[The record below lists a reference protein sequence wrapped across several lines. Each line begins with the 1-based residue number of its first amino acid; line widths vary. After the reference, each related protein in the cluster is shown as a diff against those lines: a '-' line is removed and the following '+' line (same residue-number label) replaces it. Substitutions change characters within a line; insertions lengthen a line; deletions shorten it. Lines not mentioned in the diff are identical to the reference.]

1 MMEKLT
7 IGFGRG
13 DITPEGPTRMNSQL
27 TGVEV
32 WHRLHANV
40 LYFCGS
46 EDKAVVIVLDVRE
59 LYPAFI
65 DPIRERIG
73 EIAGVTKEK
82 VTFATTHNHSSPD
95 VSACTYDESVK
106 NWMEKIGHPAILQA
120 VKDAVADAK
129 PVTGMV
135 GGTAISDK
143 VTFVRR
149 YQLEDGTW
157 KGIATANTST
167 SPRVAHESDPDL
179 ELRVV
184 RFTREGGKDVILMN
198 YQVHAAGALS
208 LFKDKLNA
216 DFCGEMRDTV
226 EEATGGL
233 AVYLQGACGNTNN
246 FTSLPEEKET
256 EKRDYRELGVSLA
269 KTALEAL
276 ENAQPLAMGKLKTR
290 FTAFMGYVNHAQDH
304 LVPAAKRIGEMTD
317 PEEIKKAMK
326 EAGINNRYERG
337 GILRRA
343 EMPEQ
348 LPAEL
353 SSIAIGDFAM
363 AFCPHEMFD
372 ILGKRLRAVSPYKM
386 TFPCNYASYY
396 RGYMPAQ
403 QMVPHGEYEVNMCWY
418 IPGTGE
424 SEILTLAAQLQD
436 MKKEN
441 T

>member
-1 MMEKLT
+1 MEKLT
-7 IGFGRG
+7 LGFGRG
-13 DITPEGPTRMNSQL
+13 DITPNGPTRMNSQL

-32 WHRLHANV
+32 WHKLSANV
-40 LYFCGS
+40 LYFCGK
-46 EDKAVVIVLDVRE
+46 EDKAVVIILDVRE

-65 DPIRERIG
+65 DPIREKIG
-73 EIAGVTKEK
+73 EIAGVPAEK

-106 NWMEKIGHPAILQA
+106 DWMEKIGHPAILQA
-120 VKDAVADAK
+120 VQAAVADAK
-129 PVTGMV
+129 PVTGME

-157 KGIATANTST
+157 KGIATANPSQ
-167 SPRVAHESDPDL
+167 SPRVAHESDADL
-179 ELRVV
+179 EMRVV

-208 LFKDKLNA
+208 LFRDKLNA

-269 KTALEAL
+269 KTALQAL
-276 ENAQPLAMGKLKTR
+276 DAAEPLAMGKLKTR
-290 FTAFMGYVNHAQDH
+290 FTAFMGNVNHALDH
-304 LVPAAKRIGEMTD
+304 LAPRAMEIGEMTD

-337 GILRRA
+337 GIVNRFK
-343 EMPEQ
+343 MPAQ

-353 SSIAIGDFAM
+353 TSIAMGDFAM

-372 ILGKRLRAVSPYKM
+372 ILGMRLRAISPYKM

-424 SEILTLAAQLQD
+424 AEILTLAAQLQD
-436 MKKEN
+436 MKKEED
-441 T
+441 